1 MMGVKAS
8 TFDSFLLWSYCPTL
22 MQAMSFLGQKV
33 FLTKVVFTHRSSYY
47 CSWCICSPNDGQ
59 ESTSWQKYTQFC
71 TVQPP
76 INREAFR
83 AICFSCLSKL
93 VLLGRKKKYRK
104 PQLMPFEFQVK
115 NWTSGKLSKTSFEL
129 QHFNF
134 IYCMS
139 SLINHFQV
147 NFQV

>member
-1 MMGVKAS
+1 MMGVKVSA
-8 TFDSFLLWSYCPTL
+8 FDSFLLWSYCPTL

-33 FLTKVVFTHRSSYY
+33 FLTKVVFTHRSSCY

-93 VLLGRKKKYRK
+93 VLLGKKKNT
-104 PQLMPFEFQVK
+104 ENH
-115 NWTSGKLSKTSFEL
+115 NWCHLNFKWKTGPLASFLRLHLNYNILILSTVCL
-129 QHFNF
+129 
-134 IYCMS
+134 
-139 SLINHFQV
+139 V
-147 NFQV
+147 